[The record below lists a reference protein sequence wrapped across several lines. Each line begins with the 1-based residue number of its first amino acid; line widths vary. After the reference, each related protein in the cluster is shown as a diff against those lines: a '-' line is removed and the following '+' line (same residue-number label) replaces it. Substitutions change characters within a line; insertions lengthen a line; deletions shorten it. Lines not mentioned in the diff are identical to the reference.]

1 MKDRINLLKCYD
13 ADFSHSDD
21 RLVSIGRDLNMW
33 SVSEG
38 RKVWRSHPLSHPS
51 TCSFS
56 DDASRVVVKNTSG
69 EIRLID
75 SATGL
80 PAANFETQVL
90 GEGSNIIW
98 FADDRYL
105 IDGSWSGYLAI
116 RDAAN
121 GRIVWY
127 REYPDEMITDI
138 YTNRK
143 KSIFISRVAPTIHSK
158 KTRPYFLLWSLP
170 FSDADA
176 KMIDMSTYNIDEAA
190 FNSDLSRVAVIHSK
204 KPFRFAVYDLNSHDE
219 LWKMKLSS
227 YGPGTCLA
235 WTPDDEVISVI
246 DNNRVNFLNA
256 RNGKIIADFA
266 LPFACKVQYSN
277 SMKYLAICSW
287 EKGMLLQ
294 TDHVLDSLR

>member
-13 ADFSHSDD
+13 ADFSYSDD

-38 RKVWRSHPLSHPS
+38 RKIWRSHPLSHPS
-51 TCSFS
+51 TCSLS

-69 EIRLID
+69 EIRLI
-75 SATGL
+75 
-80 PAANFETQVL
+80 
-90 GEGSNIIW
+90 
-98 FADDRYL
+98 
-105 IDGSWSGYLAI
+105 
-116 RDAAN
+116 
-121 GRIVWY
+121 
-127 REYPDEMITDI
+127 
-138 YTNRK
+138 YTNRE

-158 KTRPYFLLWSLP
+158 KTRPYFLLWRLP

-176 KMIDMSTYNIDEAA
+176 EMIDMSTYNIDEAA

-204 KPFRFAVYDLNSHDE
+204 KPFRCAVYDLNSHDE

-256 RNGKIIADFA
+256 RNGKVIADFA
-266 LPFACKVQYSN
+266 MPFACKVQYSN
-277 SMKYLAICSW
+277 GMKYLAICSW